1 MTRAHPRVRA
11 GPPPDAVPFSL
22 PWSHSEVLEKMDR
35 TFRPRSR
42 RVAPFVALAA
52 ASALLIAGC
61 SSSSGGKKAE
71 EGGDGASAGKADTPQ
86 MTVALVTHQAPGDTF
101 WDIVRKGAQAAADK
115 DNVKLVYSADPN
127 AGNQANLV
135 QNAIDQKVD
144 GIAVTLAKP
153 DAMKDVIAKAEKAGI
168 PVVGLNSGTD
178 EWEALNLLSFF
189 GQDESVAGEALG
201 KKLNETGAKHAVC
214 VIHEQGNIGLE
225 SRCAGVKKT
234 FEGQTETLNVNGT
247 DMPSVK
253 STITAK
259 LRQDDSIDEV
269 VTLGAPFAM
278 TAVQSVADA
287 DSKAKIATFDMNKE
301 LTDAIK
307 KGDIEFA
314 VDQQPYL
321 QGYLAIDSLWLYKN
335 NGNYS
340 GGGEQPVLTGPA
352 FVDESNVDAVA
363 QFASKGTR

>member
-1 MTRAHPRVRA
+1 
-11 GPPPDAVPFSL
+11 
-22 PWSHSEVLEKMDR
+22 MDR
-35 TFRPRSR
+35 SSHARSR
-42 RVAPFVALAA
+42 GFAPAVALAA
-52 ASALLIAGC
+52 AAALTLAGC
-61 SSSSGGKKAE
+61 SSGSGGKKADE
-71 EGGDGASAGKADTPQ
+71 EGGSGASAGKADTPR

-101 WDIVRKGAQAAADK
+101 WDIVRKGAEAAAAK

-153 DAMKDVIAKAEKAGI
+153 DALRSVLGKAEKAGI
-168 PVVGLNSGTD
+168 PVVGLNSGLAD
-178 EWEALNLLSFF
+178 WKNLGLMEFF
-189 GQDESVAGEALG
+189 GQDETVAGEALG
-201 KKLNETGAKHAVC
+201 KRLNEDGAKNAVC
-214 VIHEQGNIGLE
+214 VIHEQGNVGLTQ
-225 SRCAGVKKT
+225 RCDGVKKT
-234 FEGQTETLNVNGT
+234 FEGSIENLYVNGT

-259 LRQDDSIDEV
+259 LKQDGGIDHL

-278 TAVQSVADA
+278 TAVQSVDEGG
-287 DSKAKIATFDMNKE
+287 SEAKVVTFDLNKE
-301 LTDAIK
+301 LTGAIE

-321 QGYLAIDSLWLYKN
+321 QGYLAVDGLWLYEN

-352 FVDESNVDAVA
+352 FVDESNVKAVA
-363 QFASKGTR
+363 EFASKGTR